1 MRVEVGYS
9 DNPDSFA
16 SGKQAATE
24 ALSKAGLTK
33 PCDFV
38 LLFCT
43 ARHDQQSL
51 RDGVVSVVGQTQP
64 IYGGG
69 AVGIIT
75 NDRFGYAGDQVGV
88 ACFWLEDSSCTV
100 LVEKGLDQGEKQTG
114 IRLGKRLSDAGV
126 TPSSPMLLF
135 YDAINRTDGDVR
147 LLMATWLI
155 EGLEQGLGFPPD
167 VNGAGIQGD
176 HACSITRQYTGEG
189 LERHSVISM
198 VFSDDIRMDS
208 IIVHGCRPASPYY
221 TVTKAEGSAILEIN
235 GKPALQFMDE
245 LLNSAIAP
253 ENYPF
258 FLLFGLNHGERWG
271 EYKEDDYASRLCLDI
286 DKERGAIIMF
296 EPDMTEG
303 TEFRLMYRSLELDYM
318 IPRIETVF
326 SRLNGR
332 EPVFAVYIDC
342 AGRCAGY
349 GGIDIEDA
357 RVVQD
362 IVRDRVPLLGLY
374 TGAEISSIGGR
385 PRGLDWTGVFCVFS
399 KDRTGNAVVP
409 GKENEVRWEADA
421 VHADKSRDIP
431 LEAVLKLC
439 EQNASKILE
448 LDTRSI
454 AIRHELEHKRRGF
467 SLLAELSVSL
477 RQGAAKEDIFLLA
490 TQRINAALNM
500 QRTAVLLLNGE
511 RQFVPHVLQGY
522 GTREKEVIAVQ
533 TFELD
538 KEFLDPEKA
547 VLVTAADDPGR
558 FAVLRETL
566 KLPYFIS
573 VPVVIENEVVAI
585 LVTGRMEEM
594 PPFLSRLGNS
604 DVETLQ
610 AISSLLATVWVYR
623 RLGDATK
630 QAQSD
635 GLTGLLNR
643 GAFEMRAREILQR
656 SLSDGHG
663 VMLVII
669 DCDHFKLVNDT
680 YGHLTG
686 DKVLV
691 ALADSLRENFR
702 QDDLV
707 SRIGGDEF
715 AICCRISAGET
726 VVINKIARL
735 AEIWSKTPFET
746 GEGKTIN
753 STLSVGIAIAPANGT
768 AYDELFHHA
777 DIALYKAK
785 QQGRNRYAIYEAT
798 DNDDP
803 SSLVQ

>member
-1 MRVEVGYS
+1 MRVGIGYS

-16 SGKQAATE
+16 SGKQAASE
-24 ALSKAGLTK
+24 ALSKAGQVK

-51 RDGVVSVVGQTQP
+51 RDGVISVVGLSQP

-69 AVGIIT
+69 AVGVIT
-75 NDRFGYAGDQVGV
+75 NDKFGYAGDQVGV
-88 ACFWLEDSSCTV
+88 VCFWLEDSACTI
-100 LVEKGLDQGEKQTG
+100 LVENDLDQGEKETG

-126 TPSSPMLLF
+126 TSSSPMLLF
-135 YDAINRTDGDVR
+135 YDAVNRSHGDVR

-155 EGLEQGLGFPPD
+155 EGLEQGLGFSPD

-176 HACSITRQYTGEG
+176 HACSATRQYTGG
-189 LERHSVISM
+189 GMDKHAVISM
-198 VFSDDIRMDS
+198 AFSDDIRMDS
-208 IIVHGCRPASPYY
+208 VIVHGCRPASPYY
-221 TVTKAEGSAILEIN
+221 TVTKADGSAILEIN

-271 EYKEDDYASRLCLDI
+271 EYSEDHYASRLCLDI

-318 IPRIETVF
+318 RPRIESVF

-357 RVVQD
+357 HVVQE
-362 IVRDRVPLLGLY
+362 IVKDRVPLLGLY

-399 KDRTGNAVVP
+399 KDRTGKASAL
-409 GKENEVRWEADA
+409 GKESGIRWETDA
-421 VHADKSRDIP
+421 VKSDKSQEIP

-439 EQNASKILE
+439 EQNAAKILE

-477 RQGAAKEDIFLLA
+477 RQGTATEDIFMLA

-500 QRTAVLLLNGE
+500 QKTAVLLLNKEG
-511 RQFVPHVLQGY
+511 QFVSHVLQGY
-522 GTREKEVIAVQ
+522 SPDEKDALAGQPIVMD
-533 TFELD
+533 T
-538 KEFLDPEKA
+538 EFFDPEKA
-547 VLVTAADDPGR
+547 VLVTAEDNPGR
-558 FAVLRETL
+558 FSVLRDTL
-566 KLPYFIS
+566 GLPYFIS

-585 LVTGRMEEM
+585 LITGRMEEM
-594 PPFLSRLGNS
+594 PPFLSRLGSS

-643 GAFEMRAREILQR
+643 GAFEMRAMETLQR
-656 SLSDGHG
+656 SLTDGHG
-663 VMLVII
+663 VMLAII
-669 DCDHFKLVNDT
+669 DCDHFKLINDT

-686 DKVLV
+686 DKVLS
-691 ALADSLRENFR
+691 ALADCLRENFR

-715 AICCRISAGET
+715 AICCKISSGET
-726 VVINKIARL
+726 GVINKIARL
-735 AEIWSKTPFET
+735 SEIWSKTPFET
-746 GEGKTIN
+746 GEGKTIY
-753 STLSVGIAIAPANGT
+753 STLSIGIAISPADGT
-768 AYDELFHHA
+768 AYDKLFHHA

-785 QQGRNRYAIYEAT
+785 QQGRNQYAIYDA
-798 DNDDP
+798 NDDGH
-803 SSLVQ
+803 SSLIR

>member
-1 MRVEVGYS
+1 MRVGVGYS

-24 ALSKAGLTK
+24 ALAKAGQTV

-43 ARHDQQSL
+43 ARHDQQRL
-51 RDGVVSVVGQTQP
+51 RDGVVSVVGQSQP
-64 IYGGG
+64 VYGGG

-75 NDRFGYAGDQVGV
+75 NDKFGYAGDQVGV
-88 ACFWLEDSSCTV
+88 ACFWLEDSTCTV
-100 LVEKGLDQGEKQTG
+100 LVENDLDKGEKQTG

-126 TPSSPMLLF
+126 IPSSPMLLF

-147 LLMATWLI
+147 LLMATWLLD
-155 EGLEQGLGFPPD
+155 GLEQGLGFPPD

-176 HACSITRQYTGEG
+176 HACSVTRQYTGDG
-189 LERHSVISM
+189 LDRHSVISM
-198 VFSDDIRMDS
+198 AFSDDIRMDS

-221 TVTKAEGSAILEIN
+221 TVTKADGSAILEIN

-271 EYKEDDYASRLCLDI
+271 QYREDHYASRLCLAI

-296 EPDMTEG
+296 EPDMSEG

-318 IPRIETVF
+318 RPRIESVF

-357 RVVQD
+357 HVVQE
-362 IVRDRVPLLGLY
+362 IVQDRVPLLGLY

-399 KDRTGNAVVP
+399 KDRA
-409 GKENEVRWEADA
+409 GKTDVSEKESGVCWEKDA
-421 VHADKSRDIP
+421 VRTDESREIP
-431 LEAVLKLC
+431 LDAVLKLC
-439 EQNASKILE
+439 EQNAAKILE

-477 RQGAAKEDIFLLA
+477 RQGTATEDIFLLA

-500 QRTAVLLLNGE
+500 QKTAVLFLDKD
-511 RQFVPHVLQGY
+511 RQFVAHVLQGY
-522 GTREKEVIAVQ
+522 SPEEREAIEGQRIDVGA
-533 TFELD
+533 
-538 KEFLDPEKA
+538 EFLDPEKA

-566 KLPYFIS
+566 SLPYFIS

-594 PPFLSRLGNS
+594 PPFLSRLGSN

-643 GAFEMRAREILQR
+643 GAFEMRAMETLQKG
-656 SLSDGHG
+656 LQDGHG
-663 VMLVII
+663 VMLAII

-680 YGHLTG
+680 YGHLAG
-686 DKVLV
+686 DKVLG
-691 ALADSLRENFR
+691 ALADILRENFR

-715 AICCRISAGET
+715 AICCKLKAGET
-726 VVINKIARL
+726 AVINKIARL
-735 AEIWSKTPFET
+735 SEIWSETTFET
-746 GEGKTIN
+746 AEGKTIQ
-753 STLSVGIAIAPANGT
+753 STLSVGIAIAPGDGT
-768 AYDELFHHA
+768 AYDKLFHHA

-785 QQGRNRYAIYEAT
+785 KQGRNQYAIYDA
-798 DNDDP
+798 NDSDDRSP
-803 SSLVQ
+803 SQ

>member
-1 MRVEVGYS
+1 MRVGVGYS

-16 SGKQAATE
+16 SGKQAAIE
-24 ALSKAGLTK
+24 ALSKAGQTK

-51 RDGVVSVVGQTQP
+51 REGVVSVVGQTQP
-64 IYGGG
+64 VYGGG

-75 NDRFGYAGDQVGV
+75 NDKFGYAGDQVGV
-88 ACFWLEDSSCTV
+88 ACFWMEDSSCTV
-100 LVEKGLDQGEKQTG
+100 LTEGDLNRGEKETG
-114 IRLGKRLSDAGV
+114 LRLGKRLFDAGV
-126 TPSSPMLLF
+126 NSSSPMLLF
-135 YDAINRTDGDVR
+135 YDAITRTDGDVR

-176 HACSITRQYTGEG
+176 HACSATMQYIGDG
-189 LERHSVISM
+189 LEKHSVISM
-198 VFSDDIRMDS
+198 AFSNDIRMDS
-208 IIVHGCRPASPYY
+208 IIIHGCRPASPYY
-221 TVTKAEGSAILEIN
+221 TVTKADGSAILEIN
-235 GKPALQFMDE
+235 GRPALQFMDE
-245 LLNSAIAP
+245 LLSSAIAP
-253 ENYPF
+253 EDYPF

-271 EYKEDDYASRLCLDI
+271 EYEEDDYASRLCLDI

-318 IPRIETVF
+318 KPRIESVF

-332 EPVFAVYIDC
+332 DPVFAVYIDC

-357 RVVQD
+357 NVVQEV
-362 IVRDRVPLLGLY
+362 VRDRVPLLGIY

-399 KDRTGNAVVP
+399 KDRTGEAGVS
-409 GKENEVRWEADA
+409 GKERVVRWDTDA
-421 VHADKSRDIP
+421 LKADKSTEIP
-431 LEAVLKLC
+431 IEAVLSLC
-439 EQNASKILE
+439 EQNAAKILE
-448 LDTRSI
+448 LDARSI

-477 RQGAAKEDIFLLA
+477 RQGTATDDIFLLA
-490 TQRINAALNM
+490 TQRINAAMNM
-500 QRTAVLLLNGE
+500 QRTAVLLLNKTG
-511 RQFVPHVLQGY
+511 QFVSRVLQGY
-522 GTREKEVIAVQ
+522 SLEEKEALADQLIDVDA
-533 TFELD
+533 
-538 KEFLDPEKA
+538 EFLDPERA
-547 VLVTAADDPGR
+547 VLVTAADDPAR

-573 VPVVIENEVVAI
+573 VPVVIENDVVAI
-585 LVTGRMEEM
+585 LITGRTEET
-594 PPFLSRLGNS
+594 PPFLSRLGRS

-610 AISSLLATVWVYR
+610 AISSLMASVWVYR
-623 RLGDATK
+623 RLGDATR

-643 GAFEMRAREILQR
+643 NAFEIRAGEFLQG
-656 SLSDGHG
+656 SLVDGQG
-663 VMLVII
+663 CVLAII

-680 YGHLTG
+680 YGHLAG
-686 DKVLV
+686 DKVLN
-691 ALADSLRENFR
+691 ALAGNLRESFR
-702 QDDLV
+702 HDDLI

-715 AICCRISAGET
+715 AICCPIKAEQAP
-726 VVINKIARL
+726 VINKIARM

-746 GEGKTIN
+746 NEGKTIH
-753 STLSVGIAIAPANGT
+753 STLSIGIAVAPKDGMT
-768 AYDELFHHA
+768 YDKLFHHA
-777 DIALYKAK
+777 DMALYKAK
-785 QQGRNRYAIYEAT
+785 QQGRNQYSIYDAS
-798 DNDDP
+798 DIGDVSP
-803 SSLVQ
+803 L